1 MKGRFKM
8 HSLRN
13 YNLEILKKHQLKVQ
27 QWSENEKINILRLI
41 KLNCMLMG
49 ILTFKTN
56 LLYLIH
62 IIAYNMMKIVKT
74 DLLSLQIT

>member
-1 MKGRFKM
+1 MKGKFMM

-13 YNLEILKKHQLKVQ
+13 YNLEILKQCQLKVQ

-49 ILTFKTN
+49 ILKCKTN

-62 IIAYNMMKIVKT
+62 IIAYIHDGNCQ
-74 DLLSLQIT
+74 D